1 MIATLYFFVLAICF
15 VCVFFNNQ
23 SRIVALIGT
32 VAAFI
37 IFAGNNSNSDYNLY
51 LFSLMTDDY
60 DRYEKG
66 YQWYYNLYKS
76 IGITDYQTTV
86 IITFCLLGI
95 IIYFTMKKITKNYC
109 MVIFFLII
117 AELFIETVQIRMMI
131 ASVFIF
137 VAVYMYSV
145 NKRKIALLFSVFS
158 CLFQMSGAFFIPF
171 FIAGM
176 VKREKKQI
184 SEKSKYQFI
193 IGFFAVYLIL
203 LLCNN
208 LLNINLPLLVI
219 STVGKRFSILKQASF
234 YFGGTSW
241 GSVQFVVLYFVNL
254 LSVCFIKHN
263 TPEDSVFGEA
273 VENINMYAALSLPFL
288 FVDMNFY
295 RFFRILNLSNFVFF
309 ASAFEFR
316 KRNVLTV
323 KNFQMLAVLC
333 ASQICWVVSYVLRV
347 PEIYT
352 DIFSN
357 NIWS

>member
-1 MIATLYFFVLAICF
+1 MIEMLYFFVLAICF

-32 VAAFI
+32 VATFI

-66 YQWYYNLYKS
+66 YQWYYNIYKS

-109 MVIFFLII
+109 MVIFLLII

-176 VKREKKQI
+176 VK
-184 SEKSKYQFI
+184 
-193 IGFFAVYLIL
+193 
-203 LLCNN
+203 
-208 LLNINLPLLVI
+208 
-219 STVGKRFSILKQASF
+219 SI
-234 YFGGTSW
+234 
-241 GSVQFVVLYFVNL
+241 
-254 LSVCFIKHN
+254 
-263 TPEDSVFGEA
+263 
-273 VENINMYAALSLPFL
+273 M
-288 FVDMNFY
+288 
-295 RFFRILNLSNFVFF
+295 
-309 ASAFEFR
+309 
-316 KRNVLTV
+316 
-323 KNFQMLAVLC
+323 
-333 ASQICWVVSYVLRV
+333 VS
-347 PEIYT
+347 
-352 DIFSN
+352 
-357 NIWS
+357 